1 MYRIFLLSIFVFF
14 FTNCTNIFAYELS
27 RPIKNANVFD
37 EQIEDIKIYYY
48 TIGEKQ
54 NPPLVFLHGLLAFTE
69 TYRILITSLSEK
81 YFVIGIDLPGH
92 GRSTVGKN
100 NLDADKIA
108 EYIIQLTDKINIQE
122 FYIVGHSAG
131 GVIAMSASKNY
142 PDKVIKAVTIA
153 SPFNSEG
160 LNFDSRWY
168 KFISED
174 GFRVYDHRKNDFL
187 LNIFNASHRMMG
199 EGNKF
204 DSTKITMGKQGNRLY
219 PSYTRSDL
227 KDINTPFLI
236 VVAEKDDLIFPD
248 HSISMA
254 EHLLN
259 SELLIL
265 KNANH
270 ASVVKNRK
278 NVKIITKNIFKFFDN
293 RV

>member
-1 MYRIFLLSIFVFF
+1 MLLF
-14 FTNCTNIFAYELS
+14 FTNCTNIIAYELS
-27 RPIKNANVFD
+27 RPIKNANVLD
-37 EQIEDIKIYYY
+37 EQIDNIKIYYY

-69 TYRILITSLSEK
+69 TYRNLITSLSEK

-92 GRSTVGKN
+92 GRSAVGEN

-108 EYIIQLTDKINIQE
+108 EYIIQLTDKIDIQE

-204 DSTKITMGKQGNRLY
+204 DSTKITMRKQGNGLY

-259 SELLIL
+259 YELLIL

-270 ASVVKNRK
+270 ASVVRNKK
-278 NVKIITKNIFKFFDN
+278 NVKIITRNIFKFFDN

>member
-1 MYRIFLLSIFVFF
+1 MLF
-14 FTNCTNIFAYELS
+14 FTNCTNIIAYELS
-27 RPIKNANVFD
+27 RPIKNANVLD
-37 EQIEDIKIYYY
+37 EQIDDIKIYYY

-69 TYRILITSLSEK
+69 TYRNLITSLSEK

-92 GRSTVGKN
+92 GRSAVGEN

-108 EYIIQLTDKINIQE
+108 EYIIQLTDKINIQK

-131 GVIAMSASKNY
+131 GVVAMSASKNY

-204 DSTKITMGKQGNRLY
+204 DSTKITMGKQGNGLY

-236 VVAEKDDLIFPD
+236 VVAEKDDLIFSD

-270 ASVVKNRK
+270 ASVVRNKKNI
-278 NVKIITKNIFKFFDN
+278 KIITRNIFKFFDN